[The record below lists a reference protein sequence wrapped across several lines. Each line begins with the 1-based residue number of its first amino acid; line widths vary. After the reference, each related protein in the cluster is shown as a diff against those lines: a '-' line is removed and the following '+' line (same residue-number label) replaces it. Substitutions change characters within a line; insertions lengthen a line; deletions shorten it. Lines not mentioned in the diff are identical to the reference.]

1 MKVKLARWLILTLF
15 FISSI
20 SVRAEAR
27 QKLSLDE
34 FLNLVR
40 KESLDLAIESAT
52 VDASKYRASGI
63 RIPPGMVGVMQMQ
76 DGSDSGTGFEAFQE
90 IPFPTKIAQEKK
102 TRKLEYQSQKQ
113 ISEIQ
118 KTMVM
123 TKARLAYMEFWAA
136 TVKLNLLKE
145 KVSWLH
151 HHQELFRTTILS
163 DNEAKVHLFGI
174 ESETDLVKN
183 DVLDAE
189 ATLVEKR
196 NVLNNFSPSLQN
208 VNIIPIEPVM
218 GNQKFDETKSPLV
231 TWKEKELEL
240 KKAKLNL
247 AKQSYIPDL
256 SVRFRSFNG
265 MEMSSVDRELMVGIT
280 VPFLYFW
287 QSQAEVKGSHA
298 EKIKSDAELQKMIV
312 TAESMRSS
320 LVKKVAA
327 LRSQILNLKNTLI
340 PRATQRVELMKN
352 ISPRTMQGLDEHKMV
367 MSDYLDLKLKAVD
380 LRVEY
385 EKILQEILQLTG
397 GAL

>member
-1 MKVKLARWLILTLF
+1 MNLKTGSILALLCSFL
-15 FISSI
+15 SL
-20 SVRAEAR
+20 VPGQAMAK

-52 VDASKYRASGI
+52 VDAAKFRASGI

-102 TRKLEYQSQKQ
+102 TRKLEYQNQKQ
-113 ISEIQ
+113 MSEIQ

-123 TKARLAYMEFWAA
+123 TKARLAYMEFWASA
-136 TVKLNLLKE
+136 VKLNVLRE
-145 KVSWLH
+145 KVNWLH
-151 HHQELFRTTILS
+151 HHQKLFRTTLFS
-163 DNEAKVHLFGI
+163 DNEAKVHLLGI
-174 ESETDLVKN
+174 ESETDLLRN
-183 DVLDAE
+183 DILDAE
-189 ATLVEKR
+189 ATLLEKR
-196 NVLNNFSPSLQN
+196 NVLNNFSPSLQGTDI
-208 VNIIPIEPVM
+208 VPLESAM

-247 AKQSYIPDL
+247 AKQSYVPDL

-287 QSQAEVKGSHA
+287 QSQAEVKGAHA
-298 EKIKSDAELQKMIV
+298 EKIKSDTELQKMII

-320 LVKKVAA
+320 LIKKVAA

-340 PRATQRVELMKN
+340 PRAAQRVELMKN

-367 MSDYLDLKLKAVD
+367 MSDYLDLKMKAVD

-385 EKILQEILQLTG
+385 EKNLQEILQLTG
-397 GAL
+397 NQ